1 MRRFSA
7 AIAGLVLAVLLG
19 GCAETRDHARAVFM
33 LVDTS
38 GTYTEELKR
47 AQVIVNYLLG
57 TLQPGDSLAI
67 ARVGSRSFSE
77 KEIIAKVTFDRRPS
91 EANAQKRAFRAR
103 FDAFAAN
110 AEPQTHTDITGA
122 LIQAAQY
129 LRETGA
135 GHQTV
140 LIFSD
145 MQEDLDRATVRNF
158 PIDLKGLDIVAV
170 NVIKLRAD
178 NRDPRLYMGRLESW
192 EKRVITAG
200 ARDWRVV
207 NDLERLDTILKAS

>member
-103 FDAFAAN
+103 FDAFAAGV
-110 AEPQTHTDITGA
+110 EPQTHTDITGA